1 MELRIPPALVPG
13 DRIGVISPA
22 SPPKPEKHD
31 QYQNGLAYL
40 RGLGY
45 KISEGKHVLDQYGY
59 LAGTDESRAAD
70 LNAMFRNPR
79 IKAIICSRGGY
90 GTPRLL
96 DLIDYEAVRK
106 HPKIL
111 VGYSDI
117 TSLQLALFARTGL
130 VTFSGPMVAV
140 EMGKGILPFTE
151 KHFWAMVG
159 KSTRKLLKAGAGEY
173 EPRIYHGG
181 VGEGRLLGGCLSL
194 INPLIG
200 TPYQPDFTGAV
211 LVIEDIGEDVYGI
224 DRYLV
229 QLRYAGILERLSGL
243 IFGQFLDMES
253 GEKSEPTLSLEE
265 VLEKYTRDLNIP
277 ILGNFPYGHQ
287 DFKYTLP
294 FGCRVRL
301 DADNGTLLLLEPPV
315 AAPAGPAA

>member
-1 MELRIPPALVPG
+1 MEICRPLPLERG
-13 DRIGVISPA
+13 DLIGVISPA

-31 QYQNGLAYL
+31 QYHKGLAYL
-40 RGLGY
+40 RELGY
-45 KISEGKHVLDQYGY
+45 RILEGKHVLDQYGY
-59 LAGTDESRAAD
+59 LAGVDENRAAD
-70 LNAMFRNPR
+70 LNDMFRNPEV
-79 IKAIICSRGGY
+79 KAIICSRGGY

-117 TSLQLALFARTGL
+117 TSLQLALYAQTGL
-130 VTFSGPMVAV
+130 VSFSGPMVAV

-151 KHFWAMVG
+151 KNFWRLVG
-159 KSTRKLLKAGAGEY
+159 KSARMTMKALAGEY
-173 EPRIYHGG
+173 EPHLYHSG

-200 TPYQPDFTGAV
+200 TPYQPDFSGAI
-211 LVIEDIGEDVYGI
+211 LILEDIGEDVYGI

-229 QLRYAGILERLSGL
+229 QLRYAGILDQLNGL
-243 IFGQFLDMES
+243 IFGQFLDIES
-253 GEKSEPTLSLEE
+253 AEKTEPTLTLEQ

-287 DFKYTLP
+287 DYKYTMP
-294 FGCRVRL
+294 IGCRVRL
-301 DADNGTLLLLEPPV
+301 DADLGTLRLLEPAV
-315 AAPAGPAA
+315 AGAGQA